1 MPLPSLTI
9 TITEPRIIDGW
20 VEASLRNGTTP
31 EAIAGEFLAQ
41 QGTSYANLFGIG
53 IITSAAFMARFTA
66 TEYGAIMAAAQQSPE
81 IAALVAQLTAAPTVA
96 LNDPRLV
103 AGLEQLVAAELLDEA
118 RVPELVA
125 YVRPEPVVPE
135 ENGTTGGEA

>member
-20 VEASLRNGTTP
+20 VEAANRNGITP

-53 IITSAAFMARFTA
+53 IITSAAFMARFTPE
-66 TEYGAIMAAAQQSPE
+66 EYGTIMSAVQEVPE
-81 IAALVAQLTAAPTVA
+81 IGALVEQLTALPTVA
-96 LNDPRLV
+96 LDDPRV
-103 AGLEQLVAAELLDEA
+103 AAGLEQLVAAELLDEA
-118 RVPELVA
+118 RVPELLA
-125 YVRPEPVVPE
+125 HVRPEPAL
-135 ENGTTGGEA
+135 GE